1 VRRRRQRFQRGA
13 KWIATW
19 WRKVTSRLRC
29 DQFRYE
35 NSDVLGVKFGDGM
48 SVKTQGSM
56 DPFISVANEEEKAY
70 CNCRATPKPG
80 RIDCCPGISILSN
93 SG

>member
-1 VRRRRQRFQRGA
+1 
-13 KWIATW
+13 
-19 WRKVTSRLRC
+19 
-29 DQFRYE
+29 
-35 NSDVLGVKFGDGM
+35 M

-80 RIDCCPGISILSN
+80 RSDCCPGISILLN